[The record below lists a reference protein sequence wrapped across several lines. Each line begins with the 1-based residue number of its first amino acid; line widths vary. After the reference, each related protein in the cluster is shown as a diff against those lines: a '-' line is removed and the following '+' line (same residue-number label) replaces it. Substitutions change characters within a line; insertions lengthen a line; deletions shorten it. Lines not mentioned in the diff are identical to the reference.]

1 MADSDF
7 AGTVELAPLA
17 RPGPLRRQVKDALI
31 ELIISRRLAPGQH
44 LVEVDIARQLQVSR
58 QPVREALQA
67 LQAEGWVELRPG
79 RGAFVHEPT
88 DAEVDEVFAV
98 RGVLE
103 EESAA
108 LAAAHATPADI
119 NEMRALCAQG
129 RVALADDD
137 ATALVRLNSALHRR
151 VTAASGNRV
160 LGEFIAALDGR
171 VRWYFTAIA
180 SARGAASWNEHD
192 ALVDAIAA
200 HDAVQAAR
208 IMREHTGHTR
218 TAYHRL
224 RPNLRR

>member
-1 MADSDF
+1 MADPDL
-7 AGTVELAPLA
+7 AGAVELAPLT
-17 RPGPLRRQVKDALI
+17 RPGPLRSQVRDALI
-31 ELIISRRLAPGQH
+31 ELIISRQLAPGQH

-67 LQAEGWVELRPG
+67 LQAEGWVDLRPG

-103 EESAA
+103 EQSAA
-108 LAAAHATPADI
+108 LAAAHATAADI
-119 NEMRALCAQG
+119 EEMRSLCAQG
-129 RVALADDD
+129 RAALADDD

-160 LGEFIAALDGR
+160 LGEFIASLDGR

-192 ALVDAIAA
+192 ALVEAIAA
-200 HDAVQAAR
+200 HDAAR
-208 IMREHTGHTR
+208 AGQIMREHTGHTR
-218 TAYHRL
+218 AAYHRL
-224 RPNLRR
+224 RPEFRR